1 MVSICDDKVVLRD
14 FLASDV
20 EKRILWET
28 TETEWQLWDAPW
40 EYEGLT
46 EAQKQKD
53 LASYIHTMQG
63 WAKRDAVLPD
73 ATMRTTFQI
82 CTKDGVYIGWCNS
95 YRIDDDY
102 TYSKDGT
109 RCAIGIDLPDTSQ
122 RKNGYAFHALCLF
135 IDYLTAHGEAPIYT
149 QTWSGNVRMIALAKK
164 LGFTLCCTKTGIR
177 TVRGATYDGLTFVLD
192 NAKYLAAKQAR

>member
-46 EAQKQKD
+46 EAQKHKD

-63 WAKRDAVLPD
+63 WAKRA
-73 ATMRTTFQI
+73 
-82 CTKDGVYIGWCNS
+82 
-95 YRIDDDY
+95 
-102 TYSKDGT
+102 
-109 RCAIGIDLPDTSQ
+109 
-122 RKNGYAFHALCLF
+122 
-135 IDYLTAHGEAPIYT
+135 
-149 QTWSGNVRMIALAKK
+149 
-164 LGFTLCCTKTGIR
+164 
-177 TVRGATYDGLTFVLD
+177 
-192 NAKYLAAKQAR
+192 